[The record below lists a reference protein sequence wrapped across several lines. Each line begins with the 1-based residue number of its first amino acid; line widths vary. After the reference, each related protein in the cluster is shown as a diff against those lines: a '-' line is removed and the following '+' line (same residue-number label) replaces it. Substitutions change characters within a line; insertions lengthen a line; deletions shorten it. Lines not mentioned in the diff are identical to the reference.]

1 MISAVYLVI
10 MQFLTAPFKSWLWL
24 LLTTYHITT
33 IMDEN
38 NKQLQHLLNNTNN
51 TQEKKYKKSKQ
62 AFDEGYMQACKDFRK
77 KIAVF
82 EAQFVYLDGS
92 VLTSYDDEKFSP
104 RSFTLYSLVQRH
116 FAKRKSEKNKV
127 VWSYKCGTCH
137 TSLWGPQHSMQWPAP
152 FSTFLNS
159 N

>member
-1 MISAVYLVI
+1 MISAVYQVI

-24 LLTTYHITT
+24 LLSTYHITT

-38 NKQLQHLLNNTNN
+38 SKLLQHLLNNTNN

-116 FAKRKSEKNKV
+116 FAKRKSEKKQGGLELQIWNL
-127 VWSYKCGTCH
+127 SHLSLGTP
-137 TSLWGPQHSMQWPAP
+137 TQHAVAC
-152 FSTFLNS
+152 TFFHILKF
-159 N
+159 